1 LGVSELG
8 PFLWLGPRGGG
19 FKMFSPPGTNSAAE
33 KVPLSV
39 RTSNGLLAKGMLTKM
54 AFKKPVERKESNHK
68 ED

>member
-1 LGVSELG
+1 
-8 PFLWLGPRGGG
+8 
-19 FKMFSPPGTNSAAE
+19 MFSPPGTNSAAE